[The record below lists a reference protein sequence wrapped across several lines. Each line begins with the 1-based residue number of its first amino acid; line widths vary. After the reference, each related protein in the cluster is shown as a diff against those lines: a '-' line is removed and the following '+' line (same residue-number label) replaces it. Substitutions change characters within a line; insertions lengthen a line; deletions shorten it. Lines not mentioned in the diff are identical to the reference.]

1 VGDGVVFEF
10 TVTLKVAVLVPLAVT
25 VRLCGCAVMVGA
37 TFTVRIAGVKVD
49 TLFPWESVTSATTSR
64 PVTKG
69 AEPTGG
75 VVKVDEQGDV
85 VH

>member
-1 VGDGVVFEF
+1 
-10 TVTLKVAVLVPLAVT
+10 
-25 VRLCGCAVMVGA
+25 MVGA